1 MYSELQEIKDLVG
14 MMVNDKKKIN
24 DRLKRKI
31 YKLVDRC
38 MVQELNRGVV
48 GKKQTVDRLEQ
59 IIPDLIVPDL
69 IISDAITSDP
79 IESASGMM
87 HHEAENMPLG
97 RGVIMDDEG

>member
-14 MMVNDKKKIN
+14 MLVNDKKKIN

-31 YKLVDRC
+31 YKLVNKC

-59 IIPDLIVPDL
+59 IIPDLIVPGCV
-69 IISDAITSDP
+69 SARV
-79 IESASGMM
+79 IEPECGTASGMG
-87 HHEAENMPLG
+87 HHEAENTPLE

>member
-1 MYSELQEIKDLVG
+1 MYSELQAIKDLVG

-31 YKLVDRC
+31 YKLVNKC

-59 IIPDLIVPDL
+59 IIPDLIAD
-69 IISDAITSDP
+69 
-79 IESASGMM
+79 
-87 HHEAENMPLG
+87 NMPLVDSSMPEV

>member
-1 MYSELQEIKDLVG
+1 MYSELQEIKDLIG

-31 YKLVDRC
+31 YKLVNKC

-59 IIPDLIVPDL
+59 IIPDLV
-69 IISDAITSDP
+69 ISNCEHA
-79 IESASGMM
+79 AG
-87 HHEAENMPLG
+87 NMPLVDSSIPEG

>member
-87 HHEAENMPLG
+87 HHEAENMP
-97 RGVIMDDEG
+97 

>member
-1 MYSELQEIKDLVG
+1 MYSELQAIKDLVG

-31 YKLVDRC
+31 YKLVNKC

-59 IIPDLIVPDL
+59 IIPDLIAD
-69 IISDAITSDP
+69 
-79 IESASGMM
+79 
-87 HHEAENMPLG
+87 NMPLG
-97 RGVIMDDEG
+97 SDIMPLGSDIMPEGRGVIIDDEG